1 MADLQKMLEGTGT
14 IVIKDGKL
22 EGFKLMQEVASLLK
36 MAGLS
41 AGEGNAT
48 VFSIVSSD
56 FSVAQGMITIQRL
69 LMDSHDFQA
78 AGKGTVGLDQ
88 TLHLRLNMNL
98 SQSISQRIAAAS
110 PIAKVALS
118 GGRLSLPLIITGT
131 VQAPSYGL
139 DTKMF
144 AEKAQE
150 QAKQK
155 VRETVN
161 DLLQGNTTPEDLRK
175 QGKSLPKDLLG
186 K

>member
-1 MADLQKMLEGTGT
+1 
-14 IVIKDGKL
+14 
-22 EGFKLMQEVASLLK
+22 
-36 MAGLS
+36 
-41 AGEGNAT
+41 
-48 VFSIVSSD
+48 
-56 FSVAQGMITIQRL
+56 
-69 LMDSHDFQA
+69 
-78 AGKGTVGLDQ
+78 
-88 TLHLRLNMNL
+88 MNL

-155 VRETVN
+155 VRDTVN

-175 QGKSLPKDLLG
+175 QGKSLLKDLLG